1 MARRASRLPRRSA
14 IVVRRDRRMAQG
26 RCKFVEAR
34 FVEAH
39 QRAFHGSVASDEK
52 DRGYR
57 LRIID
62 AGDLQARIELDGKDN
77 PHLAD
82 ELTGGRLVILRNADH
97 AGAQFVEIRQGK
109 LTGGAIGLK
118 KYDQRRP
125 ARSEPGNRRSGLRRG
140 DHKSDNKFSTRGK
153 VKTKNLE
160 TRRERRKNPEDSGV
174 VTRGENCRDTERLFL

>member
-34 FVEAH
+34 
-39 QRAFHGSVASDEK
+39 
-52 DRGYR
+52 
-57 LRIID
+57 
-62 AGDLQARIELDGKDN
+62 
-77 PHLAD
+77 
-82 ELTGGRLVILRNADH
+82 
-97 AGAQFVEIRQGK
+97 FVEIRQGK